1 MSGNKPDLTN
11 PNHTFDNTK
20 DYKRVV
26 FQQGK
31 PVLDVD
37 LNDLSEA
44 LETQT
49 VSALVEKMGFG
60 PPQLHY
66 KDWVMGPV
74 NSGDSDSDRNKDNF
88 SISFGRLDTT
98 KGVVD
103 TRLKNSLTTDNCI
116 VYDYQKLVANGVDE
130 NTDIAYGNYILK
142 GKITSVDANTD
153 TITDTS
159 KLFTADHRL
168 TSISDTVTIPGVTA
182 PGTNITLTANNSV
195 TRPIFGDFEININE
209 GACRFV
215 NITQGIS
222 QNITNFT
229 ETTLTLTGV
238 TSFVVGDEYVIL
250 PPNSLTSYR
259 SAWNATTNH
268 EASKSEG
275 LDGLPQLLT
284 YVQVFE
290 EDINTVEDETIQSAF
305 GAETTHRTQL
315 RWCVRVAEVKM
326 SIDADSGKSAL
337 TNYHLSQYLSA
348 GASGGSDVT
357 RYDEAL
363 FLEDTTRA
371 IGPVI
376 TEGQKHLRAPIF
388 WRHLT
393 NGTHDETTLGKQESP
408 YSDSYGITPLHFF
421 NRVEDNTDRLFWA
434 FIKAILLQSQTDKTF
449 NDFVPLNIF
458 HSETKPFG
466 YDENSGAT
474 FNLSEFFF
482 PNEATQPGST
492 THAWLSLSNQHDGT
506 TGLPAKFKSAPRV
519 LHTHADLSMDN
530 MQSRG
535 LFGLDNEL
543 LYGTHAPLVF
553 DSVKSHM
560 SFLDQA
566 TIGLLG
572 LGSGQGQT
580 LSNKKIPSAVNYT
593 LTSTSTGLADSGYGV
608 GRITPIN
615 PLASSSEAAG
625 FLTGGSQYLLR
636 DKGTRTSHEVN
647 HDDAELGWSF
657 YKNEAATL
665 TSNITGSTLSD
676 FSVRGWDEGLAQ
688 STAFLNGLNF
698 RKLAIKTT
706 AHKSQDLFTISE
718 RPISTN
724 VEVSTGIS
732 QNASGTAFQ
741 IPYNQSQANNG
752 NLFID
757 SYSGSGTDVSGL
769 GVAANFNATNFIPA
783 NVTKYDPKN
792 LLSGYQASGGIKDF
806 RHYVE
811 ATGTTSDNY
820 GPWNRFN
827 TDTLV
832 GPLASNT
839 TNLFVNDLW
848 SNRCTAM
855 RLRYHV
861 GDFYPG
867 DDDARGVP
875 RNLLVDSMNLFVKVE
890 PLSLAHWMTM
900 PKHQHSIL
908 ENSISFAEGIEALLK
923 VAHGIGDTQK
933 LINGS
938 NQPLIQANSPALT
951 EAGNYNLRS
960 VGDVD
965 PLNLP
970 FEHYKHPF
978 VHWYHPAMHKIQGP
992 HPDGTN
998 DTYTNSITN
1007 ATFNLTVYP
1016 KWSRR
1021 SLIVPALTPSNF
1033 RGVTYTRAD
1042 NSDYQVPYTA
1052 TTPAGGSAT
1061 AAVPTLVGTDTE
1073 ASLQEGLQLD
1083 ISTTTSAYSID
1094 DKSILPYVYH
1104 GSKPSNSTGTKSYTD
1119 DNGNTLDFRHN
1130 QITFPAVGTHGDEL
1144 RPGPVFLPASRVHA
1158 SQVGSTTEV
1167 KVGFNTLLTSDAP
1180 TRWNDIDTLE
1190 SSFPYKERDLI
1201 NAVEAGTVSEL
1212 PLEFMSNFTEW
1223 STPVLRTAINT
1234 QTVAGIVQLV
1244 RTKFRTGLD
1253 SSSLPSHYTEFT
1265 LPGTAFDNYASGDYT
1280 PNQIPAVGPDNPLD
1294 TLFVGDL
1301 GTSLGFN
1308 SNRTGFMSPLN
1319 LGVPMRV
1326 GSGLMPNDMAGG
1338 TLDVRDSWELAYAKY
1353 NSISDDVILN
1363 SFTAIQNMGLQQKLM
1378 WNCSFRVLHAR
1389 PSGSAASVISS
1400 APKSITEVFLA
1411 HDRREG
1417 AMIKKT
1423 FETPTGGFDKPFIH
1437 LMSMHPYTNNSFP
1450 NKPYSDH
1457 LYSMVSDSTGGTH
1470 DSTAYTVTNNG
1481 DFEYDYTDALVKT
1494 SSMGDTYAADPFD
1507 TAINSRLIPQD
1518 NPVRA
1523 FDNLNANS
1531 GIEIDLLSEL
1541 GTIHTTAAS
1550 YNLSTDVTISDN
1562 SDTFTLLD
1570 TMPSANELTLPGD
1583 HELIFVLYT
1592 GHYGAK
1598 QHESNNEVDIS
1609 YIPPVAGCHLTA
1621 TLEINRPSERT
1632 DSGASNIH
1640 YGKTLSGNQP
1650 IKTHAILSTK

>member
-74 NSGDSDSDRNKDNF
+74 NAGDPSDNRNKDNF
-88 SISFGRLDTT
+88 SISLGRLDTS
-98 KGVVD
+98 KGIVD
-103 TRLKNSLTTDNCI
+103 TRLKSDKQKNDLI
-116 VYDYQKLVANGVDE
+116 VYDYHKLLVNSTEVANDLSFGNYLLKGAITALDTTGNVITDVNKSFSSGHRLLAFDE
-130 NTDIAYGNYILK
+130 NLTISGAVDTLNT
-142 GKITSVDANTD
+142 ITSTSNNLQTSTIKSYKIRVNEDAC
-153 TITDTS
+153 
-159 KLFTADHRL
+159 RL
-168 TSISDTVTIPGVTA
+168 VV
-182 PGTNITLTANNSV
+182 GTNSY
-195 TRPIFGDFEININE
+195 
-209 GACRFV
+209 
-215 NITQGIS
+215 S
-222 QNITNFT
+222 ITNFT
-229 ETTLTLTGV
+229 ETTITVSGD
-238 TSFVVGDEYVIL
+238 TSALAVGDTYYIL
-250 PPNSLTSYR
+250 PPNTLSSYR
-259 SAWNATTNH
+259 AEYDATTTH
-268 EASKSEG
+268 ETSKSEG
-275 LDGLPQLLT
+275 LTGLPQLLT

-290 EDINTVEDETIQSAF
+290 EDINTVEDNTIQSSAF
-305 GAETTHRTQL
+305 GDETTHRTQL
-315 RWCVRVAEVKM
+315 RWCVRVAKVRQ
-326 SIDADSGKSAL
+326 STDADPTFTSLKEYHIRKYFTDEQYDRNLLLKDSTRFFAGLGSENSA
-337 TNYHLSQYLSA
+337 YL
-348 GASGGSDVT
+348 
-357 RYDEAL
+357 RP
-363 FLEDTTRA
+363 
-371 IGPVI
+371 PV
-376 TEGQKHLRAPIF
+376 F
-388 WRHLT
+388 WRHYDSA
-393 NGTHDETTLGKQESP
+393 NSAEHTTLEKQESP
-408 YSDSYGITPLHFF
+408 YSDSYGLTPLHFL
-421 NRVEDNTDRLFWA
+421 NRYEHTVDYLFWT
-434 FIKAILLQSQTDKTF
+434 FIKAVLLQETQLVTRF
-449 NDFVPLNIF
+449 NDFVPLNMF
-458 HSETKPFG
+458 HSESKPLG
-466 YDENSGAT
+466 HDQSEDALDYD
-474 FNLSEFFF
+474 LSEFFF
-482 PNEATQPGST
+482 PNKATQLGST
-492 THAWLSLSNQHDGT
+492 TLAWLSLSNQYSG

-593 LTSTSTGLADSGYGV
+593 LGTTNTGLADSGYGV

-615 PLASSSEAAG
+615 PLASSSEADG

-636 DKGTRTSHEVN
+636 EKGSRSSHVVN

-688 STAFLNGLNF
+688 SSAFLNGLNF

-724 VEVSTGIS
+724 VELNTGVS

-757 SYSGSGTDVSGL
+757 SYSGSGNDATLSL
-769 GVAANFNATNFIPA
+769 PPQTNFDATNFIPA
-783 NVTKYDPKN
+783 NVSKYDPKN

-832 GPLASNT
+832 GPLASAD
-839 TNLFVNDLW
+839 NLFVNDLW

-938 NQPLIQANSPALT
+938 NQPLIQANSPITNNT
-951 EAGNYNLRS
+951 EYPLYQNYTEGS
-960 VGDVD
+960 VD
-965 PLNLP
+965 PTNLP
-970 FEHYKHPF
+970 FEHHRQPF
-978 VHWYHPAMHKIQGP
+978 VHWYHPAMHKIEAP
-992 HPDGTN
+992 HPNGTASN
-998 DTYTNSITN
+998 YTNSSN
-1007 ATFNLTVYP
+1007 VAYNLTVYP
-1016 KWSRR
+1016 KFGRR
-1021 SLIVPALTPSNF
+1021 SLIIPALVPSTFGVTSVTESGNDISVVYVDDSSQSPSNAF
-1033 RGVTYTRAD
+1033 PDHVSDDTNEFDGFTVDLNKVTGGTGL
-1042 NSDYQVPYTA
+1042 STSGLGSIPY
-1052 TTPAGGSAT
+1052 P
-1061 AAVPTLVGTDTE
+1061 
-1073 ASLQEGLQLD
+1073 
-1083 ISTTTSAYSID
+1083 
-1094 DKSILPYVYH
+1094 YH
-1104 GSKPSNSTGTKSYTD
+1104 GSKSTNTGTTNYTTDNNSTITAR
-1119 DNGNTLDFRHN
+1119 NN
-1130 QITFPAVGTHGDEL
+1130 QITFPAIGTSGGEIT
-1144 RPGPVFLPASRVHA
+1144 PGPVFLPASRIYVEQDG
-1158 SQVGSTTEV
+1158 SQTKATI
-1167 KVGFNTLLTSDAP
+1167 GFNTLLTDFSTSYWD
-1180 TRWNDIDTLE
+1180 DVSSSE
-1190 SSFPYKERDLI
+1190 STFPYDEAFTHY
-1201 NAVEAGTVSEL
+1201 AVQAGGANEL
-1212 PLEFMSNFTEW
+1212 PAAFQNSFSAW
-1223 STPVLRTAINT
+1223 STPVLKAAINT
-1234 QTVAGIVQLV
+1234 HTVAGIVQLV

-1265 LPGTAFDNYASGDYT
+1265 LPGNAFDNYASGDYT

-1301 GTSLGFN
+1301 GTALGLN
-1308 SNRTGFMSPLN
+1308 SKRAGFMSPLN

-1326 GSGLMPNDMAGG
+1326 GSGLMPNDMAEG
-1338 TLDVRDSWELAYAKY
+1338 TWDVRDSWELAYAKY

-1389 PSGSAASVISS
+1389 PSGSVPSVISS

-1417 AMIKKT
+1417 AMTKKT

-1450 NKPYSDH
+1450 NKSYSDH

-1470 DSTAYTVTNNG
+1470 DSSAYIG
-1481 DFEYDYTDALVKT
+1481 DALDSYGDVKYDYDDLLVNT

-1507 TAINSRLIPQD
+1507 TAINSRLVDLD

-1541 GTIHTTAAS
+1541 GTIHTNPLN
-1550 YNLSTDVTISDN
+1550 YNVSTTISIN
-1562 SDTFTLLD
+1562 ENNDTFTLLD

-1598 QHESNNEVDIS
+1598 QHDTNNVVDIS

-1632 DSGASNIH
+1632 DSTPTTNIH
-1640 YGKTLSGNQP
+1640 YGKTLYSDDQP

>member
-1 MSGNKPDLTN
+1 MSGNKPDLTDPTHN
-11 PNHTFDNTK
+11 FDNTK

-74 NSGDSDSDRNKDNF
+74 DNEDSQSARNKDNF

-103 TRLKNSLTTDNCI
+103 TRLKHSLTNNNYI
-116 VYDYQKLVANGVDE
+116 VYDYKKLLDSAPGTVTN
-130 NTDIAYGNYILK
+130 DIAYGNYILK
-142 GKITSVDANTD
+142 GKITDIDSSTN

-159 KLFTADHRL
+159 KLFKADHRL
-168 TSISDTVTIPGVTA
+168 TSINDTVTISGVSGLDI
-182 PGTNITLTANNSV
+182 PTLTADNNKSRSV
-195 TRPIFGDFEININE
+195 IEDFELRLVEGSCRVVNLTTNFAFNIL
-209 GACRFV
+209 
-215 NITQGIS
+215 S
-222 QNITNFT
+222 FT
-229 ETTLTLTGV
+229 ETTLTIDDNNLTNF
-238 TSFVVGDEYVIL
+238 SVGDDYVII

-259 SAWNATTNH
+259 SAWDATDNY
-268 EASKSEG
+268 EDSKSEG
-275 LDGLPQLLT
+275 LEGLPQLLT

-290 EDINTVEDETIQSAF
+290 EDINTVEDVTIKSGTF

-326 SIDADSGKSAL
+326 SIDTDTGKSAL
-337 TNYHLSQYLSA
+337 TNFHISEYLTAGESA
-348 GASGGSDVT
+348 VT

-371 IGPVI
+371 VGAPGTL
-376 TEGQKHLRAPIF
+376 TEGVKHLRAPIF
-388 WRHLT
+388 WRHVS
-393 NGTHDETTLGKQESP
+393 NNNYDETTIGKQESP

-421 NRVEDNTDRLFWA
+421 NRVEDTTERLFWA
-434 FIKAILLQSQTDKTF
+434 FMKAILLQSQTDKTF

-458 HSETKPFG
+458 HSETKPINHVVGDNFD
-466 YDENSGAT
+466 YD
-474 FNLSEFFF
+474 LSEYFF
-482 PNEATQPGST
+482 PNEVTSGT

-580 LSNKKIPSAVNYT
+580 LNNKKIPSAVNYT
-593 LTSTSTGLADSGYGV
+593 LDTTNTGLADSGYGV

-615 PLASSSEAAG
+615 PLASSSEATG
-625 FLTGGSQYLLR
+625 FLTGDSQYLLR
-636 DKGTRTSHEVN
+636 EKGNRTSHVVN

-724 VEVSTGIS
+724 VELSTGIS
-732 QNASGTAFQ
+732 QKASGTAFQ
-741 IPYNQSQANNG
+741 IPYNQSEANNG

-757 SYSGSGTDVSGL
+757 SYSGSGNDATLSL
-769 GVAANFNATNFIPA
+769 PPQTNFDATNFIPA
-783 NVTKYDPKN
+783 NVSKYDPKN

-811 ATGTTSDNY
+811 ATSSDNY

-832 GPLASNT
+832 GPLAGNT

-938 NQPLIQANSPALT
+938 NQPLIQANSPITNNT
-951 EAGNYNLRS
+951 EYPLYQNYTEGS
-960 VGDVD
+960 VD
-965 PLNLP
+965 PTNLP
-970 FEHYKHPF
+970 FEHHRQPF
-978 VHWYHPAMHKIQGP
+978 VHWYHPAMHKIEAP
-992 HPDGTN
+992 HPNGTASN
-998 DTYTNSITN
+998 YTNSSN
-1007 ATFNLTVYP
+1007 VAYNLTVYP
-1016 KWSRR
+1016 KFGRR
-1021 SLIVPALTPSNF
+1021 SLIIPALVPSTFGVTSVIESGNEISVVYVEDSSETPSNAF
-1033 RGVTYTRAD
+1033 PDHVSDDTNEFDGFTVDLNKVTGVTGLST
-1042 NSDYQVPYTA
+1042 SGLGSIPY
-1052 TTPAGGSAT
+1052 P
-1061 AAVPTLVGTDTE
+1061 
-1073 ASLQEGLQLD
+1073 
-1083 ISTTTSAYSID
+1083 
-1094 DKSILPYVYH
+1094 YH
-1104 GSKPSNSTGTKSYTD
+1104 GSKSTNTGTTNYTTDNNSTITAR
-1119 DNGNTLDFRHN
+1119 NN
-1130 QITFPAVGTHGDEL
+1130 QITFPAIGTSGGEIT
-1144 RPGPVFLPASRVHA
+1144 PGPVFLPASRIYVE
-1158 SQVGSTTEV
+1158 QDGSPTKATI
-1167 KVGFNTLLTSDAP
+1167 GFNTLLTDFSTSYWD
-1180 TRWNDIDTLE
+1180 DVSSSE
-1190 SSFPYKERDLI
+1190 STFPYDEAFTHY
-1201 NAVEAGTVSEL
+1201 AVQAGGANEL
-1212 PLEFMSNFTEW
+1212 PAAFQNSFSAW
-1223 STPVLRTAINT
+1223 STPVLKAAINT
-1234 QTVAGIVQLV
+1234 HTVAGIVQLV
-1244 RTKFRTGLD
+1244 RTSFSTGLD
-1253 SSSLPSHYTEFT
+1253 SSSVPSEYTFT
-1265 LPGTAFDNYASGDYT
+1265 LPDNAFDNYASGDYT
-1280 PNQIPAVGPDNPLD
+1280 PNQIPAIGPDNPLD

-1301 GTSLGFN
+1301 GTALGLN
-1308 SNRTGFMSPLN
+1308 SKRAGFMSPLN

-1338 TLDVRDSWELAYAKY
+1338 DWDVRDSWELAYAKY

-1389 PSGSAASVISS
+1389 PSGSAPSVISS

-1411 HDRREG
+1411 HDRRDG
-1417 AMIKKT
+1417 AMTKKT

-1450 NKPYSDH
+1450 NKSYSDH

-1507 TAINSRLIPQD
+1507 TAINSRLIDPD

-1550 YNLSTDVTISDN
+1550 YNLHEDVTIN
-1562 SDTFTLLD
+1562 SSAFKLED

-1598 QHESNNEVDIS
+1598 QHDTNNLVDIS

-1632 DSGASNIH
+1632 DSGATNIH